1 MKIQGEQ
8 FVIQGSRLFKQVGL
22 GCLKLFKQVSCL
34 TRSKLSEQVGKS
46 EKSVTSKIGKKSWKS
61 WNGVSWVTSI
71 KFKIY
76 RKLHNSFQKILSIKN
91 DVRVDLGYKGKI
103 GRYGY

>member
-1 MKIQGEQ
+1 M
-8 FVIQGSRLFKQVGL
+8 FKQVGL

-61 WNGVSWVTSI
+61 WNGVTLVTNVT
-71 KFKIY
+71 FK
-76 RKLHNSFQKILSIKN
+76 RGGK
-91 DVRVDLGYKGKI
+91 LGYI
-103 GRYGY
+103 CA